1 LLDGVSLR
9 VRAGEIVALVGPSG
23 AGKTSLLRLALGRLS
38 PRSGQVLLAGAPVTG
53 RPLREVG
60 RLAGY
65 VPQDAA
71 RLLLANSVREELL
84 LTQRGHGNGHER
96 EDGLHEA
103 RQHGDALEALLER
116 LGLRALAERY
126 PRDLSTGE
134 RQRVAVAAM
143 AAGRPAAL
151 LLDEPT
157 RGLDRAA
164 LVAVANEL
172 QALAAAGTAVLVA
185 THDRRLWSAAHRC
198 VTLDGGVLQAVR
210 PETDRLAE
218 T

>member
-1 LLDGVSLR
+1 MLDGVSLS

-38 PRSGQVLLAGAPVTG
+38 PRSGQVHLAGAPVTG

-84 LTQRGHGNGHER
+84 LTQRGHGL
-96 EDGLHEA
+96 EDGVHEA
-103 RQHGDALEALLER
+103 RQRADALEALLAR
-116 LGLRALAERY
+116 LGLTALAERY

-164 LVAVANEL
+164 LVAVATEIH
-172 QALAAAGTAVLVA
+172 ALAAAGTAVLVA
-185 THDRRLWSAAHRC
+185 THDRRLWAAAHRC
-198 VTLDGGVLQAVR
+198 VALDGGVLRAVR
-210 PETDRLAE
+210 PEIEDGDSL
-218 T
+218 